1 MKLQKLNCNIL
12 RIVLS
17 YLSQVLLFSFTF
29 CFILFII
36 ILKILYNISTYISYN
51 LTTVNSSEWGEI
63 IGVKPN
69 ACYYFLAI
77 SLEITFQPIAC

>member
-1 MKLQKLNCNIL
+1 MKLQKLNCNSL

-69 ACYYFLAI
+69 AYYYILAI